1 MPFQHTHTRLCYK
14 MTASHKTS
22 YIHMNK
28 AYNEVHTQLQIKT
41 QLKISSNLFYSLN
54 MLECAVAENM

>member
-1 MPFQHTHTRLCYK
+1 
-14 MTASHKTS
+14 
-22 YIHMNK
+22 MNK
-28 AYNEVHTQLQIKT
+28 AYNEVHIQLQIKT